1 MIIGSTIFT
10 FFDIITP
17 KKHHVFARVHIE
29 YKEVSPKVPIKLAL
43 VLHVFSITMDTF
55 FITVTFNLKKCST
68 LLYKLRVVP
77 SPKLSLVGRGG
88 ATGNGMMKDILELA
102 INWFFT
108 FEWDSHSRIQGTR
121 RRVSEEHEFCEACSQ
136 VSSPN
141 KTYSHLQSSLN
152 YGYVYIINLY

>member
-29 YKEVSPKVPIKLAL
+29 YKEVSPQGSHQTCLGLAC
-43 VLHVFSITMDTF
+43 VFSITMDIF
-55 FITVTFNLKKCST
+55 FITVTFNLKKCFT

-77 SPKLSLVGRGG
+77 SPKLSLVSRGG
-88 ATGNGMMKDILELA
+88 ATGMMRDILELA